1 MTEKKDSIAISLLK
15 QEWDIYSKNHKVT
28 QAQASKKLGWSSSFF
43 GSLLR
48 GTSSVGVENQ
58 IKIANLFGIDPHK
71 LNPETNVP
79 LFLSLPIYRTT
90 SGKPPPADSKL
101 FPVFDPDRVCI
112 WSDEV
117 VLVMAGG
124 GYDREEWPPSTEKDT
139 VVGMVPKGVT
149 LLCSKIDYPANL
161 DPGFPSDDLPTWL
174 ILEEGKSAKIYISRQ
189 KPKTRAGGTM
199 VGNVRTLKKEVLRLQ
214 GMVGF

>member
-79 LFLSLPIYRTT
+79 LLPAFQFTARLLENLLRLTLSCSLFLILIGFAFGLMKSY
-90 SGKPPPADSKL
+90 
-101 FPVFDPDRVCI
+101 
-112 WSDEV
+112 WSW
-117 VLVMAGG
+117 LVGDM
-124 GYDREEWPPSTEKDT
+124 TEKR
-139 VVGMVPKGVT
+139 G
-149 LLCSKIDYPANL
+149 
-161 DPGFPSDDLPTWL
+161 
-174 ILEEGKSAKIYISRQ
+174 R
-189 KPKTRAGGTM
+189 
-199 VGNVRTLKKEVLRLQ
+199 
-214 GMVGF
+214 

>member
-71 LNPETNVP
+71 LNPETIVP
-79 LFLSLPIYRTT
+79 LFHRLPIYRTT

-101 FPVFDPDRVCI
+101 FPVFDPNRVCI

-117 VLVMAGG
+117 VLVMTGA
-124 GYDREEWPPSTEKDT
+124 GYDREDGPLGIEKDT
-139 VVGMVPKGVT
+139 VVGMVPKGAT
-149 LLCSKIDYPANL
+149 LLCTKIDYPANL
-161 DPGFPSDDLPTWL
+161 DVNFPLDDLPTWL